1 MSKPFFTVVTPTLQ
15 RESLVQCCSTVDSQ
29 TFKSWQHIVQ
39 ADSAEL
45 NADLIKQIENPQREI
60 YSCGKHHN
68 NGGNSCRRLALERAT
83 GDYIIFRDDDNYT
96 PDERIFEDIAEALES
111 AGRPAWGLFPI
122 SRLGGRF
129 YTDPPRSC
137 HVDTMNVVLRRD
149 IAYWPDTDAYGTDG
163 ILVDDLMARKVPY
176 VAFPCSVPSVSFHKS
191 AFANRRWKMNPVLV
205 LTHNGLEMN
214 KVCVTSALNQDI
226 PTWVYL
232 VDNDSQD
239 HTYEW
244 AKTVENIVPVQFSPQ
259 IGVSGGWNHGLKTLF
274 ECEGAEHVLVVNSD
288 VVLPRWFYSSLL
300 SYDGPFISGVSVDNM
315 DTIANP
321 EPRKE
326 LGPCPD
332 FSAFMLA
339 DVLETV
345 GPFDETMSLYAQ
357 DLDRHIRSHRA
368 GVPLMNAGVPFYHE
382 RQVRSIMPLQRKNE
396 QSRCKP
402 MQIASVLSQV
412 RLPYMVP

>member
-1 MSKPFFTVVTPTLQ
+1 
-15 RESLVQCCSTVDSQ
+15 
-29 TFKSWQHIVQ
+29 
-39 ADSAEL
+39 
-45 NADLIKQIENPQREI
+45 
-60 YSCGKHHN
+60 
-68 NGGNSCRRLALERAT
+68 
-83 GDYIIFRDDDNYT
+83 
-96 PDERIFEDIAEALES
+96 
-111 AGRPAWGLFPI
+111 
-122 SRLGGRF
+122 
-129 YTDPPRSC
+129 
-137 HVDTMNVVLRRD
+137 
-149 IAYWPDTDAYGTDG
+149 
-163 ILVDDLMARKVPY
+163 
-176 VAFPCSVPSVSFHKS
+176 
-191 AFANRRWKMNPVLV
+191 MNPVLV

-244 AKTVENIVPVQFSPQ
+244 AKSTDGLVPVQFSPQ

-288 VVLPRWFYSSLL
+288 TVLPRWFYSSLL

-326 LGPCPD
+326 LGPGPD
-332 FSAFMLA
+332 FSAFMLTKWCW
-339 DVLETV
+339 ETV

-357 DLDRHIRSHRA
+357 DLDWHIRAHRA

-382 RQVRSIMPLQRKNE
+382 RSSTLNNAAPKERRAIQ
-396 QSRCKP
+396 
-402 MQIASVLSQV
+402 MQADAD
-412 RLPYMVP
+412 RLRFYEKYGFHTWSPEYAAQFTPSNFGVGSK